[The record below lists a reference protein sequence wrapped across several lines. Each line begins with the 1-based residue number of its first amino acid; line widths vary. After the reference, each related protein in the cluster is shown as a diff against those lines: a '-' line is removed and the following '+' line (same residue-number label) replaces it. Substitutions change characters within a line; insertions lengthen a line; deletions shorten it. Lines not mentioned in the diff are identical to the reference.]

1 MWPGH
6 CRWPERRI
14 KHSIAEQRG
23 DPAGIYIQIYIYI
36 SVYIE
41 LCCHGPQRQWT
52 KIITT
57 NGLLR
62 ENAASK
68 VGERAVRAV
77 DGGWRLGHR
86 NWRMAW

>member
-14 KHSIAEQRG
+14 KHSTVRG
-23 DPAGIYIQIYIYI
+23 DRARGWARVYMAEE
-36 SVYIE
+36 VYIPVYIK

-62 ENAASK
+62 ENAASN
-68 VGERAVRAV
+68 GEV
-77 DGGWRLGHR
+77 GGWRLEDGT
-86 NWRMAW
+86 WRMAW